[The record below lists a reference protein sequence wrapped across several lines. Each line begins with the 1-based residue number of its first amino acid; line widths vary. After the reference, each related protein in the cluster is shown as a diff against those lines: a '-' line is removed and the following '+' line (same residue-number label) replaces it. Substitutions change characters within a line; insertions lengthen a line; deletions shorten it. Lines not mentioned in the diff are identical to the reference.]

1 MENSELIYK
10 TEFNP
15 KIKTYFFV
23 LGCLIGLIPLIGW
36 IFLVFW
42 IFGLG
47 LYWTK
52 RQYNALDCQLNNKTL
67 QFKKGVLFT
76 VEKTIPLEN
85 IQDLTFKEGPIL
97 RFFGLSI
104 LEIETAGGQGNRAGG
119 DLTLIGIIEA
129 KAFREKVL
137 AQRQLLKEESKS
149 STSQTSTSTLGDTAL
164 LQEISQTLK
173 NIELE
178 LKKSKA

>member
-1 MENSELIYK
+1 MENSTLIVK

-23 LGCLIGLIPLIGW
+23 IGGLIGLIPFLGWPFLILW
-36 IFLVFW
+36 V
-42 IFGLG
+42 FGLG
-47 LYWTK
+47 QYWTK
-52 RQYNALDCQLNNKTL
+52 KQYNALDCQLNEETL

-97 RFFGLSI
+97 RLFGLSI
-104 LEIETAGGQGNRAGG
+104 LEIETAGGQGNRTGG

-137 AQRQLLKEESKS
+137 AQRKLLKQSSANESITPK
-149 STSQTSTSTLGDTAL
+149 GDTAIL
-164 LQEISQTLK
+164 EEISQTLK
-173 NIELE
+173 NIEKN
-178 LKKSKA
+178 LKNS